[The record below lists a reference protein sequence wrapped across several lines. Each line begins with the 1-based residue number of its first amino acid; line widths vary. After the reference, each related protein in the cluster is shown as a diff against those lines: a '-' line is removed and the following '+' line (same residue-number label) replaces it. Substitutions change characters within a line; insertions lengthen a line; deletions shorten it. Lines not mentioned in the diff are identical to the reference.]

1 MITRKLGPALAAG
14 CTMVVKPAEDT
25 PLSAFALAE
34 LAEKAGVPAG
44 VFNVVTGDPAT
55 VVGTLMKSPVVR
67 KVSFTGSTAVGKLLM
82 RQAADTVKRISLELG
97 GNAPLIVFDDADI
110 DLAVKGAIASKYRN
124 TGQTCVCA
132 NRLLVQDGIYDRF
145 AAALTKAV
153 QGLKVAPGTEEGS
166 TQGPLINE
174 DALRKVKQHVADAL
188 AKGGQLT
195 TGGKPAALGGLF
207 YEPTVILEAK
217 PDMQIAHEETFG
229 PVAALFRF
237 KTDEEAI
244 QLANATETGLSAYF
258 FTASLKRAWKV
269 AEALEAGMIGIN
281 EGVIS
286 TEVAPFGG
294 VKESGL
300 GREGSRYG
308 IEEYL
313 EMKYVLFGGLGG

>member
-1 MITRKLGPALAAG
+1 
-14 CTMVVKPAEDT
+14 
-25 PLSAFALAE
+25 
-34 LAEKAGVPAG
+34 
-44 VFNVVTGDPAT
+44 
-55 VVGTLMKSPVVR
+55 
-67 KVSFTGSTAVGKLLM
+67 M

-97 GNAPLIVFDDADI
+97 GNAPLIVFDDADL

-153 QGLKVAPGTEEGS
+153 QGLKVAPGTEEGA

-174 DALRKVKQHVADAL
+174 DALAKVKQHVADAL
-188 AKGGQLT
+188 AKGGNLT
-195 TGGKPAALGGLF
+195 TGGKPAARGGLF
-207 YEPTVILEAK
+207 YEPTVILDARA
-217 PDMQIAHEETFG
+217 DMQLAHEETFG

-244 QLANATETGLSAYF
+244 QLANATETGLAAYF
-258 FTASLKRAWKV
+258 FTANLKRAWKV
-269 AEALEAGMIGIN
+269 AEALEAGMVGIN

-313 EMKYVLFGGLGG
+313 EMKYVLFGGLDG